1 MAINWL
7 GASVWRS
14 TLRINDCTPVS
25 LQDRPRHQTIIF
37 LINRLSLGLA
47 TCRHP
52 SHADKSNVWLNS
64 WLPGFIM
71 GLVGITGGI
80 AARLLPNTIGHPQ
93 PESFAAVRKMY
104 GSRGYYSLF

>member
-1 MAINWL
+1 
-7 GASVWRS
+7 
-14 TLRINDCTPVS
+14 
-25 LQDRPRHQTIIF
+25 
-37 LINRLSLGLA
+37 
-47 TCRHP
+47 
-52 SHADKSNVWLNS
+52 
-64 WLPGFIM
+64 M